1 MILQLARRGETPVTV
16 WAGVGLLAGVR
27 QHMHIQFAQQGKLLG
42 AFLTMKWRVARVN
55 FHMLLQGVYGREGFV
70 TL

>member
-42 AFLTMKWRVARVN
+42 AFLTMKCRVN